1 MISWREFIKVSQRL
15 LVSINYCV
23 FLEVVRET
31 GGYMTKDGK
40 VHLHRV
46 EAVMRAIGRME
57 DNIFKKRR
65 EDECRRRIRDEKRKQ
80 QNRNHRRFGDS
91 ARNAP
96 AQSGIQVLNPTLSLL
111 LIISRHLKRSIKSN
125 ARNKWLDRRVKFA
138 RRPPRLGWLRRNM
151 KTIKLR
157 L

>member
-1 MISWREFIKVSQRL
+1 
-15 LVSINYCV
+15 
-23 FLEVVRET
+23 
-31 GGYMTKDGK
+31 MTKDGK

-80 QNRNHRRFGDS
+80 QNRNHRRFGDA

-96 AQSGIQVLNPTLSLL
+96 AQSGIQVFNC
-111 LIISRHLKRSIKSN
+111 IF
-125 ARNKWLDRRVKFA
+125 VK
-138 RRPPRLGWLRRNM
+138 
-151 KTIKLR
+151 ILR
-157 L
+157 LLGPTSAQSGATIATSGSFGA